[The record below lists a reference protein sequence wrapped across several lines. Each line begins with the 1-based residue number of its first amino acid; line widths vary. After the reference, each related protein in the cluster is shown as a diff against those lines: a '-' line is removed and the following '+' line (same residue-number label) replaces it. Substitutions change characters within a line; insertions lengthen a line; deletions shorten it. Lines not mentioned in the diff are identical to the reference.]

1 MDVDPVRK
9 FIWDVGN
16 GTSEASLCNTLEA
29 FFHTLCPL
37 ANIFDEEICK
47 DYKKA
52 YEARCSPNAHRLA
65 QEGTFLYVAIVLV
78 FCLGMASLLK
88 AKRILYVPDS
98 AVTIVVGLFTGTI
111 FYVSSAN
118 HRFNEQVFFEILLP
132 FIIFEAGYNMDKQ
145 LLSQNF
151 RIIMSLAVLGTF
163 LSFAATTGIMVL
175 GNKLLDRGW
184 SDLDCAMF
192 GALISSTDP
201 IAIVN
206 VFSSLGVNPRLY
218 ALVLGESALN
228 DGVAVALYSS
238 MKHFY
243 THPETQD
250 SEALV
255 YMLWNFLFISV
266 GSVLLGFLFAVGT
279 AYFWKI
285 RGRAWFTHPVL
296 ETLIFLLSAI
306 LPYYVA
312 DAVKWSGV
320 IAIVAGSMTLS
331 VYAHCNLSAT
341 ARIHVVFVVECIARL
356 CEAVMFGYVGTQ
368 IVVNNTHMVWSDLV
382 FVALLAVLIARAVAV
397 FPILAISNL
406 ITTRCGANKDKVA
419 VQQSV
424 IPLNQQIVIWFS
436 GLRGALSFALAV
448 TVPEYDT
455 VLKQGSKHFGEM
467 LACTCFVIVMNVFVM
482 GGLAPCVLRRAHVV
496 VVLPEAGTTTDHDGN
511 QAGRFQPDRRSLV
524 GRIHS
529 AYMVP
534 WFVLA
539 SNGGADQQTGRD
551 ISMLSHHQSPLSGD
565 VGREDPTPD
574 ENGFIHVVYDDEP
587 PVDHAFIFP
596 RSRIAL
602 SEQQRAAAMNSPGVT
617 HGEGIRP
624 SNHDNSMVDAL
635 LNAVTEDDDES
646 GR

>member
-1 MDVDPVRK
+1 
-9 FIWDVGN
+9 
-16 GTSEASLCNTLEA
+16 
-29 FFHTLCPL
+29 
-37 ANIFDEEICK
+37 
-47 DYKKA
+47 
-52 YEARCSPNAHRLA
+52 
-65 QEGTFLYVAIVLV
+65 
-78 FCLGMASLLK
+78 
-88 AKRILYVPDS
+88 
-98 AVTIVVGLFTGTI
+98 
-111 FYVSSAN
+111 
-118 HRFNEQVFFEILLP
+118 
-132 FIIFEAGYNMDKQ
+132 
-145 LLSQNF
+145 
-151 RIIMSLAVLGTF
+151 
-163 LSFAATTGIMVL
+163 
-175 GNKLLDRGW
+175 
-184 SDLDCAMF
+184 
-192 GALISSTDP
+192 
-201 IAIVN
+201 
-206 VFSSLGVNPRLY
+206 
-218 ALVLGESALN
+218 
-228 DGVAVALYSS
+228 
-238 MKHFY
+238 
-243 THPETQD
+243 
-250 SEALV
+250 
-255 YMLWNFLFISV
+255 
-266 GSVLLGFLFAVGT
+266 
-279 AYFWKI
+279 
-285 RGRAWFTHPVL
+285 
-296 ETLIFLLSAI
+296 
-306 LPYYVA
+306 
-312 DAVKWSGV
+312 
-320 IAIVAGSMTLS
+320 
-331 VYAHCNLSAT
+331 
-341 ARIHVVFVVECIARL
+341 
-356 CEAVMFGYVGTQ
+356 VGTQ